1 MACPRLSDAVR
12 IGQAAQPVSAGDG
25 IEKPFRDES
34 EAAAGYGDAA
44 VPFPELPGCP
54 VLPPGEEPAHRAA
67 AVDNLGRG
75 SAGENALSPAGWAA
89 VRIAQAHAAHGG
101 GADGAGEKFFKFFW
115 KEAAPGFPCKGGERQ
130 AAAGAVQGHEALAD
144 ESRAD
149 ALPEE
154 GFPGIGNAG

>member
-1 MACPRLSDAVR
+1 MVTP
-12 IGQAAQPVSAGDG
+12 
-25 IEKPFRDES
+25 PFRFQS
-34 EAAAGYGDAA
+34 SLAAPSSPLARS
-44 VPFPELPGCP
+44 LPT
-54 VLPPGEEPAHRAA
+54 A

-75 SAGENALSPAGWAA
+75 SAGENALPTAGWAA

-115 KEAAPGFPCKGGERQ
+115 KEAAPGFTCKGGERQ